1 MARDETAKPLGEDP
15 TRAYSIDPLR
25 HIIGFHVAQANLRI
39 QRHFMDSMM
48 HLDLTPKQVAV
59 LWLVEEY
66 PDIAQIELAQL
77 LQIDRNTI
85 MGIVNRL
92 EKRGFLS
99 RAQGDGD
106 KRRQVL
112 VISDEGLEALRR
124 AREAV
129 EGHERWLKRQFSPRE
144 QAQLMALLERI
155 YSQL

>member
-1 MARDETAKPLGEDP
+1 MARDENAKPAGQDP
-15 TRAYSIDPLR
+15 PRAYSIDPLR
-25 HIIGFHVAQANLRI
+25 HIIGFHIAQANLRV

-59 LWLVEEY
+59 LWLIEAY

-92 EKRGFLS
+92 EKRAFLS
-99 RAQGDGD
+99 RAPGDGD

-112 VISDEGLEALRR
+112 VITPEGMEALRR

-129 EGHERWLKRQFSPRE
+129 EGHERWLKRLFSTRE
-144 QAQLMALLERI
+144 GTQLTALLERI
-155 YSQL
+155 YQQL